1 MLFMCPM
8 GKFKAMCRDYP
19 HTQKWMTQRS
29 LMRRNYFL
37 KIQQILYDRHNVENF
52 YDHPRYRNRKLEE
65 EDKQFLRERVYT
77 TVTRESSK
85 INFDPHSTSTRQEI
99 LKSEACILKSDRET
113 RNFDQESLVYAQT
126 QVSCIR
132 ASIAMGMARK
142 QIDETTKKVFRLKL
156 DFDERLINPIRN
168 FSTKSSFLKE
178 THSLKNIAWV
188 METNMLK
195 NLSTT
200 G

>member
-1 MLFMCPM
+1 M
-8 GKFKAMCRDYP
+8 
-19 HTQKWMTQRS
+19 
-29 LMRRNYFL
+29 
-37 KIQQILYDRHNVENF
+37 
-52 YDHPRYRNRKLEE
+52 
-65 EDKQFLRERVYT
+65 
-77 TVTRESSK
+77 TRESSK

-200 G
+200 GQQPQRRNTLNTQSPLLNQGFPPSEHDFSAFSRSES